1 MAGKLFKWVKSLVRL
16 TCLKC
21 KYGKRLILD
30 YSYNR
35 KPVYIGKNVS
45 VCIDKNAKLYI
56 GGGTYISDNVQI
68 AIMDNSEAMFG
79 SNIYI
84 GNGSRIFIRSGLKC
98 ENDIMFADN
107 VSVYDHNHEYR
118 NLYKPISKQGFSK
131 HSIKIEEGSWLS
143 TNVVVCKGAFIGK
156 HVVVGANTV
165 VQGVLDSNS
174 LYVSNKAMKIK
185 ELDDNGK

>member
-16 TCLKC
+16 TWLKC

-45 VCIDKNAKLYI
+45 VCIDKNANL
-56 GGGTYISDNVQI
+56 
-68 AIMDNSEAMFG
+68 
-79 SNIYI
+79 YI